1 MTPKGVSDIRGLRSL
16 TTSPGLISESK
27 AHLKLYHLTAEKAH
41 LQRKRAWV
49 RRQDEQ
55 TEKRLA
61 DIALA
66 IHKVEER
73 AQRGLSSH
81 PYPGFRRPF
90 IQY

>member
-1 MTPKGVSDIRGLRSL
+1 MTPKGVSDIRGLRAL

-27 AHLKLYHLTAEKAH
+27 THLKLYHLSAEKAH
-41 LQRKRAWV
+41 LQRKRGWI

-61 DIALA
+61 DITQA
-66 IHKVEER
+66 IHRIEER
-73 AQRGLSSH
+73 ARREPSSH